1 MDLER
6 IYNEI
11 SHKIKNMSDEEIQKI
26 NSILNE
32 NISDHTVDF
41 NTDYNIDISYEYK
54 IYEDEYHISDS
65 IVEDKNKIN
74 ILRNE
79 NINNAA

>member
-1 MDLER
+1 MDLEK

-11 SHKIKNMSDEEIQKI
+11 SHKINNMSDEEIQKI

-32 NISDHTVDF
+32 NVSDHTVDF
-41 NTDYNIDISYEYK
+41 NTDYNKDMSYEYK
-54 IYEDEYHISDS
+54 IYEEEYYISDS
-65 IVEDKNKIN
+65 NVENKDEIN
-74 ILRNE
+74 ILRNV